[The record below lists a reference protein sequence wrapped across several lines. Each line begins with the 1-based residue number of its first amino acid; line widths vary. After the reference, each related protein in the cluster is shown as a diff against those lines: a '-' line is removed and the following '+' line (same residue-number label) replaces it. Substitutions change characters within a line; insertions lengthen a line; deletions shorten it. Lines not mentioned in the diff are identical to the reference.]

1 MLLCASCFRQLY
13 SVFKNTP
20 VLGFLN
26 GWPPLLAW
34 LVLFFHALF
43 HGTISRQYFIALY
56 SRQHF
61 LKPNRL
67 LENLAT
73 DVITVT

>member
-1 MLLCASCFRQLY
+1 MLLRASCFRQLY

-26 GWPPLLAW
+26 GWLPLFDR
-34 LVLFFHALF
+34 VELFFQALF
-43 HGTISRQYFIALY
+43 SCTIAALFRGTISRHQ
-56 SRQHF
+56 F
-61 LKPNRL
+61 LKPNLL